1 MPTWIDIVLIAFLF
15 LTLVS
20 PYVLYPLFVRYAV
33 QPIPRRH
40 ATRKGQALPTV
51 SVLIPAH
58 NEAARLGEKL
68 RNTLALAY
76 PSDRIEI
83 LVASDGSDDQTADVG
98 RAYQS
103 AGVRVFELS
112 ERGGKLAALKHLL
125 TQARGELVLFTDVGA
140 SLPTNAVFEL
150 VEEFADPSVVVAMPR
165 YASVGQDGTNAGAV
179 DGAYWSRETRLK
191 ALEAKRD
198 MLLGAH
204 GACYVMR
211 RESIAEVPADT
222 IHDDLVW
229 PLLARAAGGRI
240 VYRSDIVVPDVAP
253 TRLSTIFERTA
264 RMAHGNLQ
272 VLWRYRRLLRP
283 RHYRIALSLIG
294 HKLVK
299 TLGPVW
305 ILGLA
310 LWVNFRALNA
320 SVLVPLAIAGDLL
333 LLVLVA
339 SALWQGAGLPLPRS
353 LGLGVHAL
361 VAQSACALGI
371 LRFPLGTNGTRWRR
385 PPENDSLALHRPAL
399 PPRSVR
405 TAKRSLDLVG
415 SSLGI
420 LIALPLLPFI
430 ALAIRLSSPGP
441 VLYRQE
447 RVAKDY
453 MGRPYRFAIWKFR
466 TMRVDAEADGE
477 AVWALKKDPRV
488 TAVGEF
494 LRKVRLDEMPQLFQ
508 VLRGEMT
515 LIGPRPERPSITD
528 TLSLELPGYD
538 DRHAPCKPGIT
549 GWAQVHTGYD
559 TSVESVREKL
569 LYDFTYN
576 AHLYGLR
583 SYLAMEA
590 RVVLLTVA
598 VILNRKGA
606 H

>member
-1 MPTWIDIVLIAFLF
+1 MPTWIDIILIAFFFSALI
-15 LTLVS
+15 S
-20 PYVLYPLFVRYAV
+20 PYVLYPLLVRYAIRPS
-33 QPIPRRH
+33 QRSASRQ
-40 ATRKGQALPTV
+40 AQALPMV

-58 NEAARLGEKL
+58 NEAARLDEKL
-68 RNTLALAY
+68 RNTLALSY
-76 PSDRIEI
+76 PRDRIEV
-83 LVASDGSDDQTADVG
+83 LVASDGSDDHTADVG
-98 RAYQS
+98 RAYEG
-103 AGVRVFELS
+103 AGVRAFELAD
-112 ERGGKLAALKHLL
+112 RGGKLAALKHLL

-140 SLPTNAVFEL
+140 SLPANTVSEL

-165 YASVGQDGTNAGAV
+165 YASVGRDGTQAGAT

-204 GACYVMR
+204 GACYLMR
-211 RESIAEVPADT
+211 RDSIAEVPADT

-240 VYRSDIVVPDVAP
+240 VYRSDIVVPDEAP
-253 TRLSTIFERTA
+253 TRLSTVFERTA

-272 VLWRYRRLLRP
+272 VLWRYRALLRP

-294 HKLVK
+294 HKLLK
-299 TLGPVW
+299 TMGPVW

-310 LWVNFRALNA
+310 LWVNFRAVSA
-320 SVLVPLAIAGDLL
+320 SQLVPLAIAGDLL
-333 LLVLVA
+333 LLALVA
-339 SALWQGAGLPLPRS
+339 CTAWRGAGLTLPRS

-361 VAQSACALGI
+361 VAQAACALGM
-371 LRFPLGTNGTRWRR
+371 LRFPFGANGTRWRR
-385 PPENDSLALHRPAL
+385 PAENDVLALHHPAL

-405 TAKRSLDLVG
+405 IVKRTLDIVG
-415 SSLGI
+415 GSLG
-420 LIALPLLPFI
+420 LLLALPLIPFI

-453 MGRPYRFAIWKFR
+453 MGRPYGFAIWKFR
-466 TMRVDAEADGE
+466 TMRVDAEANGE
-477 AVWALKKDPRV
+477 AVWAQEKDPRA
-488 TAVGEF
+488 TAVGAF
-494 LRKVRLDEMPQLFQ
+494 LRKLRLDEIPQLAQ
-508 VLRGEMT
+508 VLRGDMT
-515 LIGPRPERPSITD
+515 LIGPRPERPSISD

-538 DRHAPCKPGIT
+538 DRHHPCKPGIT

-559 TSVESVREKL
+559 TSIESVREKL

-583 SYLAMEA
+583 SYVAMEL
-590 RVVLLTVA
+590 RVIVLTVA
-598 VILNRKGA
+598 VIITRRGA